1 MQLGTMTWSPT
12 QSPDDDGLE
21 PIRESSLPAAPF
33 RAPQRTLTGM
43 PPPTPPSRRVV
54 SESPSVVVAPESQV
68 PSAPSHPLAAPLLIE
83 PTVILHGRKVDRLRA
98 EVQLQRR
105 AYQREH
111 GRRLLLWGGAGAGAV
126 ALGALAAS
134 LIFQSEA
141 PPSSVGTSS
150 LTISSGIPAPKYAQP
165 HSQAGDAVGRL
176 GADGRSP
183 AALSAHVDGAD
194 VRDAT
199 ENANDTT
206 TAPTAPTAQP
216 QARAASARSP
226 LLESGLEPGASEVAP
241 VSPLADSGLGRS
253 EKIPKRGE
261 RVGASS
267 EVPEAEPEPVTLEQL
282 LAE

>member
-21 PIRESSLPAAPF
+21 PIRESSLPAAPS

-43 PPPTPPSRRVV
+43 PPPTPPSRRVI

-105 AYQREH
+105 AYQRDH

-134 LIFQSEA
+134 LIFQSEDPA
-141 PPSSVGTSS
+141 SSVATSS
-150 LTISSGIPAPKYAQP
+150 LTIPSGVPGPKHAQP
-165 HSQAGDAVGRL
+165 YLSADDAAGRL
-176 GADGRSP
+176 GADSPSP
-183 AALSAHVDGAD
+183 AALSAHVDGTD

-199 ENANDTT
+199 ENADGAT
-206 TAPTAPTAQP
+206 TARIAQP
-216 QARAASARSP
+216 QARSLSARSP
-226 LLESGLEPGASEVAP
+226 LLESGLEPGATEIAP
-241 VSPLADSGLGRS
+241 VSPLADSGLGRP
-253 EKIPKRGE
+253 EQIPKRGE
-261 RVGASS
+261 QVGAGS